1 MLNDSAEGFQGKSV
15 KTKKTVLIVDNDDL
29 VLESID
35 LHLSATEDFQTI
47 RVLGSAGAL
56 SHMQN
61 APIIDVIV
69 ADVILA
75 GSMSGIDICQRAIE
89 RYPAI
94 AIVVITADTEVRRSE
109 IPQRGV
115 FLRKPFDGEQLLEAI
130 GVAVARVGGTADV

>member
-1 MLNDSAEGFQGKSV
+1 MLDDSAEWFQGQSV
-15 KTKKTVLIVDNDDL
+15 NMKKTVLIVDDDNL

-35 LHLSATEDFQTI
+35 LHLSASGDFQTI

-61 APIIDVIV
+61 APAIDVIV

-75 GSMSGIDICQRAIE
+75 GSMSGIDLCQRAIE

-94 AIVVITADTEVRRSE
+94 AVVVITADTEVHCAE
-109 IPQRGV
+109 IPGRGV
-115 FLRKPFDGEQLLEAI
+115 FLRKPFGGEQLLEAI
-130 GVAVARVGGTADV
+130 GVALERVGGTV

>member
-1 MLNDSAEGFQGKSV
+1 MPNSSERLQGKSV
-15 KTKKTVLIVDNDDL
+15 ETKKIVLIVDDDNL

-35 LHLSATEDFQTI
+35 LHLAATGDFQTI

-61 APIIDVIV
+61 APTIDVIV

-75 GSMSGIDICQRAIE
+75 GSMSGIDICQKAIE

-94 AIVVITADTEVRRSE
+94 AVVVITADTEVHCAE

-115 FLRKPFDGEQLLEAI
+115 FLRKPFGGEQLLEAI
-130 GVAVARVGGTADV
+130 GVAVARAGSTAGV

>member
-1 MLNDSAEGFQGKSV
+1 VE
-15 KTKKTVLIVDNDDL
+15 TKKTVLIVDDDDL

-35 LHLSATEDFQTI
+35 LHLAATADFQTI
-47 RVLGSAGAL
+47 RVPGSAGAL

-75 GSMSGIDICQRAIE
+75 GSMSGIDICQKAIE

-94 AIVVITADTEVRRSE
+94 AVVVITADPEVHCAE
-109 IPQRGV
+109 IPERGV
-115 FLRKPFDGEQLLEAI
+115 FLRKPFGGEQLLEAI
-130 GVAVARVGGTADV
+130 EVAVARAGGTAGV